1 MTDCKIIRKNDP
13 IGSFELSLP
22 HGKKDHKK
30 FTDEFECSISYI
42 DYIDY
47 KPDQEEYETTELKVD
62 KSKVK
67 IDYKEKK
74 GKMFVVLKSADISLK
89 IDDEEMENRF
99 TDKEWPEEW
108 VEPTL
113 HFKSKKKEF
122 SLKYED
128 NSLFTLELI

>member
-1 MTDCKIIRKNDP
+1 MVDYKIIRRNDP
-13 IGSFELSLP
+13 IGSFELQLP
-22 HGKKDHKK
+22 HDKKDHKK
-30 FTDEFECSISYI
+30 FIEQFECYISYI
-42 DYIDY
+42 DYSDY

-62 KSKVK
+62 KSKVE
-67 IDYKEKK
+67 INYKEIEN
-74 GKMFVVLKSADISLK
+74 KMFVILKSADISLK
-89 IDDEEMENRF
+89 IDDEEMKDRF

-113 HFKSKKKEF
+113 HFKSKKKKF